1 MMYKS
6 VSRKTLQLSRNEVA
20 CNEESMRQTKKKPL
34 SSDLLTKMHADWR
47 AANYLSVGQMYLD
60 DNPRLISDGN
70 LKMAQEPL
78 ACG

>member
-1 MMYKS
+1 M
-6 VSRKTLQLSRNEVA
+6 
-20 CNEESMRQTKKKPL
+20 CQTEKKPL
-34 SSDLLTKMHADWR
+34 SSDLTKMHADWR

-60 DNPRLISDGN
+60 DNPLLISDGT

>member
-1 MMYKS
+1 
-6 VSRKTLQLSRNEVA
+6 
-20 CNEESMRQTKKKPL
+20 MRQTKKKPL
-34 SSDLLTKMHADWR
+34 SSDLTKMHADWR

-60 DNPRLISDGN
+60 DNPLLISDGT

>member
-1 MMYKS
+1 
-6 VSRKTLQLSRNEVA
+6 
-20 CNEESMRQTKKKPL
+20 MRQTKKKPL

-47 AANYLSVGQMYLD
+47 AANYLSVRQMYLD
-60 DNPRLISDGN
+60 DNPPLISDGN